1 MSTRVQRTR
10 TREQDNKRQ
19 EARVH
24 RKGEQESRI
33 RWTLWDKGSRLQR
46 TKVQLTMWQEYNG
59 HWAKSLTE
67 KEWQE
72 CNQQG
77 VEFNSTKN
85 KRKQGQ
91 QKKKTKVQE
100 DKGQQYE
107 VTRDKSTW
115 VQRQGDKITS
125 DKGKRVQ

>member
-46 TKVQLTMWQEYNG
+46 TKVQG
-59 HWAKSLTE
+59 
-67 KEWQE
+67 
-72 CNQQG
+72 
-77 VEFNSTKN
+77 
-85 KRKQGQ
+85 
-91 QKKKTKVQE
+91 